1 MSQALIDSLFKI
13 TVSINIFLTKSA
25 YLISIKMEHLRTAND
40 YLIANFVVLGLPCT
54 FTTSSG

>member
-54 FTTSSG
+54 FATSSG